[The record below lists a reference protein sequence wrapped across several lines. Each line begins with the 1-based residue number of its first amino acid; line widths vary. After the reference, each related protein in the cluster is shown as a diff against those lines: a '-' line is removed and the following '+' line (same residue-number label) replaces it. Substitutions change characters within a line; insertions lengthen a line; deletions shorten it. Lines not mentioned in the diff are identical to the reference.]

1 MAIGKISEE
10 LKSAQDYL
18 FNDTT
23 VTANATLTG
32 DANLVGGAQAA
43 LEIVVNVGSVAIALA
58 DTKVLTISLTGS
70 DTETGSFTA
79 LQTLYTKTAS
89 GATTLA
95 AGTELARYVVKPSG
109 PLYVKAVAVNNDATL
124 TGKIEAYI
132 RYIAR

>member
-32 DANLVGGAQAA
+32 DAHLVGGAQAS

-95 AGTELARYVVKPSG
+95 AGTELARYVVKPSD
-109 PLYVKAVAVNNDATL
+109 PLYVKAVAVNNDSAL

>member
-18 FNDTT
+18 FNDAT

-43 LEIVVNVGSVAIALA
+43 LEIVVNVGSTAIALA
-58 DTKVLTISLTGS
+58 NTKVLTISLTGS
-70 DTETGSFTA
+70 DTETGTFTA

-95 AGTELARYVVKPSG
+95 AGTELARYVIKPSD
-109 PLYVKAVAVNNDATL
+109 PLYVKAVAVNNDSAL

>member
-1 MAIGKISEE
+1 MTINTVMHASMASSRRPEAGQVESVSSMSAISAHSWISHRALMRLGRFVAWQMNSSIG
-10 LKSAQDYL
+10 D
-18 FNDTT
+18 F
-23 VTANATLTG
+23 
-32 DANLVGGAQAA
+32 
-43 LEIVVNVGSVAIALA
+43 AI
-58 DTKVLTISLTGS
+58 TGS
-70 DTETGSFTA
+70 DIEIGSFTA

-95 AGTELARYVVKPSG
+95 AGTELARYVVKPSD

>member
-18 FNDTT
+18 FNDAT

-32 DANLVGGAQAA
+32 SAHLVGGAQAS

-95 AGTELARYVVKPSG
+95 SGTELARYVVKPSD
-109 PLYVKAVAVNNDATL
+109 PLYVKAVAVNNDSAL

>member
-1 MAIGKISEE
+1 MAIGKISDE

-18 FNDTT
+18 FNDAT

-43 LEIVVNVGSVAIALA
+43 LEIVVNVGSTAIALA

-70 DTETGSFTA
+70 DTETGTFTA

-95 AGTELARYVVKPSG
+95 AGTELARYVVKPSD
-109 PLYVKAVAVNNDATL
+109 PLYIKAVAVNNDSTL

>member
-32 DANLVGGAQAA
+32 SAQLVGSAQAA
-43 LEIVVNVGSVAIALA
+43 LEIVVNVGSTAIALA

-89 GATTLA
+89 GATTLG
-95 AGTELARYVVKPSG
+95 AGTELARYVVKPSD
-109 PLYVKAVAVNNDATL
+109 PLYVKAVAVNNDSAI

>member
-18 FNDTT
+18 FNDAT

-32 DANLVGGAQAA
+32 SAQLVGGAQAA

-95 AGTELARYVVKPSG
+95 SGTELARYVVKPSD
-109 PLYVKAVAVNNDATL
+109 PLYVKAVAVNNDSAL